1 MYPKRRYQYVASKW
15 KKTQLLLENEAIR
28 PYIPETLRLTKE
40 NFYYM
45 IMMYSV
51 VYLKPE
57 SGMKG
62 NGIIRIEYDD
72 EVNVYLIQ
80 ASNASRMVSSISPVF
95 QWLKRKTAGY
105 KYLIQQ
111 GIDLISLENQPI
123 DFRVLLQKPK
133 RDWVYSGIVGKLGEP
148 NSITTNL
155 AQGGKAISFREALS
169 KTLDLS
175 LEEMKELKDQLQQLS
190 FTIAHQLTLSYPGL
204 RELGIDYA
212 IDKEGQFWILE
223 VNTTPGHQL
232 FKQLP
237 NEKIYKRIIQNFKL
251 INSLTPR

>member
-15 KKTQLLLENEAIR
+15 KKTQLLLENEIIR
-28 PYIPETLRLTKE
+28 PYIPEMLRLTKE
-40 NFYYM
+40 TLFQM
-45 IMMYSV
+45 LMLHSV

-62 NGIIRIEYDD
+62 NGIIRIEYTGD
-72 EVNVYLIQ
+72 NYLIRTGTG
-80 ASNASRMVSSISPVF
+80 SKMVSSIFPVF
-95 QWLKRKTAGY
+95 QWLKRKTEGH
-105 KYLIQQ
+105 KYLVQQ
-111 GIDLISLENQPI
+111 GIDLISIDNKPI

-133 RDWVYSGIVGKLGEP
+133 KEWVYSGIVGKLGEP

-155 AQGGKAISFREALS
+155 AQGGTAISFRDALS
-169 KTLDLS
+169 KTLELS
-175 LEEMKELKDQLQQLS
+175 LEEMIELKDQLKQLS
-190 FTIAHQLTLSYPGL
+190 LIIAHQLSSSYPGL

-212 IDKEGQFWILE
+212 IDKEGNFWVLE

-237 NEKIYKRIIQNFKL
+237 NEKIYKRIVRNFKI
-251 INSLTPR
+251 INFSI

>member
-28 PYIPETLRLTKE
+28 PYIPDTLRLTRE
-40 NFYYM
+40 NLIQM
-45 IMMYSV
+45 LLIHSV

-57 SGMKG
+57 NGMKG
-62 NGIIRIEYDD
+62 NGIIRIDYDE
-72 EVNVYLIQ
+72 EVEVYIIK
-80 ASNASRMVSSISPVF
+80 SGNDSRAVSSIFPIL
-95 QWLKRKTAGY
+95 QWLKRKTAGH

-111 GIDLISLENQPI
+111 GIDLISLENKPI

-133 RDWVYSGIVGKLGEP
+133 KEWVYAGIVGKLGEP

-169 KTLDLS
+169 KTLELS
-175 LEEMKELKDQLQQLS
+175 VDEMKELKDELEQLS
-190 FTIAHQLTLSYPGL
+190 LIIANQLTLSYPGL
-204 RELGIDYA
+204 RELGIDFA
-212 IDKEGQFWILE
+212 IDIDGSYWVLE
-223 VNTTPGHQL
+223 VNTSPGHQL

-237 NEKIYKRIIQNFKL
+237 NDKIYKRIIQNVRA
-251 INSLTPR
+251 INFSL